1 MADVDFIL
9 KPLGDKIVVRPDKR
23 ILSSV
28 IIVDNKEADN
38 TGTVVAVGPGKKV
51 NGRREAMPIQV
62 GDHIRFGTMNKDPKE
77 EYLKFQEYF
86 TNGERYLIM
95 SWQDVCFLTEE
106 DYAEK
111 TTKEGL
117 AMEIAS

>member
-28 IIVDNKEADN
+28 ILVENKEYDN
-38 TGTVVAVGPGKKV
+38 MGTVVAVGPGKKI
-51 NGRREAMPIQV
+51 NGRRQDMPVVV
-62 GDHIRFGTMNKDPKE
+62 GQHVRFGTMSDNPKD
-77 EYLKFQEYF
+77 EYLKYQEYF

-95 SWQDVCFLTEE
+95 SWQDVCFITDGEQSN
-106 DYAEK
+106 
-111 TTKEGL
+111 GN
-117 AMEIAS
+117 

>member
-1 MADVDFIL
+1 MADTDFIL

-28 IIVDNKEADN
+28 IIVENKEADN

-51 NGRREAMPIQV
+51 NGRREAMPVNV
-62 GDHIRFGTMNKDPKE
+62 GDHVRFGTMSDDPNN
-77 EYLKFQEYF
+77 EYLKYQEYF

-95 SWQDVCFLTEE
+95 SWQDVCFVTEKN
-106 DYAEK
+106 DDQ
-111 TTKEGL
+111 T
-117 AMEIAS
+117 IN